1 MNAIKVFYR
10 TYLESIAS
18 MVERSPEYTQ
28 RRGVIFAPAR
38 EVQMVLKEKFS
49 A

>member
-18 MVERSPEYTQ
+18 MVDRSPEYTQ
-28 RRGVIFAPAR
+28 RRGASFAPAR
-38 EVQMVLKEKFS
+38 GVQIVLQEKLS